1 MGDTLTDAAWT
12 RLLAFAERARRLRR
26 ATTHGGGIAEADA
39 TDLAAAGNE
48 LAADSDCELASLY
61 LDLIAAIGR
70 GPLSIAQLGQ
80 SLDGRIATESGHS
93 QYINGDVSLDHLHR
107 LRALADAVV
116 VGATTVALDNPRLT
130 TRRVR
135 GRSPTRVVIDPR
147 GRLSADANVFDA
159 SAPSL
164 VITAAVEPAPAAA
177 SIPHPAA
184 ARGVP
189 VVSLPTIDG
198 RMGRRMSPAAIL
210 VCLRQRGMA
219 TVLIEG
225 GANTLSAFLVEGCID
240 RMLVAVAPM
249 LIGSGTAA
257 VRLPPIARLDEAI
270 RFTMRPYRLGRE
282 VIFDCVLPPRPD
294 ADGRPP
300 GCPPTR

>member
-147 GRLSADANVFDA
+147 GRLDADANVFDA

-210 VCLRQRGMA
+210 VCLRQRGWRPSSSKA
-219 TVLIEG
+219 APTPSRRFSSR
-225 GANTLSAFLVEGCID
+225 GAS
-240 RMLVAVAPM
+240 
-249 LIGSGTAA
+249 
-257 VRLPPIARLDEAI
+257 IACSSPWR
-270 RFTMRPYRLGRE
+270 R
-282 VIFDCVLPPRPD
+282 C
-294 ADGRPP
+294 
-300 GCPPTR
+300 